1 MKWFR
6 KIFSTPGSIPQAS
19 PAQTRGAPGARVTP
33 VREPDWRSYDWND
46 VAADYARVVA
56 PMTVEPARDALALAE
71 LPSGGTLLDVG
82 AGTGVEILD
91 VDGSGIGI
99 DVSQK
104 MLLEGRK
111 ASGET
116 ALVAADVIDIP
127 FRDATFDVV
136 IANFVLPY
144 VTKLDTALF
153 DMLRVLKPGGRLTVT
168 VWTEVLDDLTRLWR
182 DLATEVLGPE
192 LLRDALKQGTPWA
205 DRTADARHLEQVLR
219 DAGLR
224 PVRVQKRRYRNEL
237 SRDDYIVGKEV
248 EVIGRYLHRML
259 GEERWRSF
267 RERARARFADR
278 FGVRVVDFRDVL
290 LAVGTKPKAA
300 SPTW

>member
-6 KIFSTPGSIPQAS
+6 KIFSSPGSEPRARPV
-19 PAQTRGAPGARVTP
+19 PARGASRQRVTP
-33 VREPDWRSYDWND
+33 EREPDWRSYDWND

-56 PMTVEPARDALALAE
+56 PMTMEPARDVLALAE
-71 LPSGGTLLDVG
+71 LPAGGRLLDVG
-82 AGTGVEILD
+82 AGTGIEILE
-91 VDGSGIGI
+91 VDGFGIGV

-111 ASGET
+111 ISGRT
-116 ALVAADVIDIP
+116 ALVAADVIDMP
-127 FRDATFDVV
+127 FRDASFDVV
-136 IANFVLPY
+136 MANFVLPY

-153 DMLRVLKPGGRLTVT
+153 DMLRVLKPGGRLAVT
-168 VWTEVLDDLTRLWR
+168 VWTEVLDDLTRRWR
-182 DLATEVLGPE
+182 GLATEVLGPE

-205 DRTADARHLEQVLR
+205 ERTADARHLEQVLR

-237 SRDDYIVGKEV
+237 SRDDYVVGKEV

-259 GEERWRSF
+259 GEERWASF
-267 RERARARFADR
+267 RERARARFAEQL
-278 FGVRVVDFRDVL
+278 GGRVVDFRDVL
-290 LAVGTKPKAA
+290 LAVGTKP
-300 SPTW
+300 